1 MTVVYIASLILGLL
15 LGVRIMMFG
24 VERTGDALSDANA
37 AIRVRLSTPAIA
49 AFALVFGL
57 LGYALE
63 RLGMAAALAV
73 LAAIAGGM
81 LAAIAAVWVVTRSA
95 RVVPEFDT
103 VDPRYALQ
111 GQPALVVRPIS
122 AAEDGEI
129 EFEID
134 STRRTVRARTVG
146 ETSVGVGADVV
157 IERIE
162 DDVAYVEPWHQ
173 VEQRL

>member
-1 MTVVYIASLILGLL
+1 MTVVFIASLIVGLL

-24 VERTGDALSDANA
+24 VERPA
-37 AIRVRLSTPAIA
+37 ASSRHDERIRVRLAPPAIA
-49 AFALVFGL
+49 AFAVVFGL
-57 LGYALE
+57 LGYVLE
-63 RLGMAAALAV
+63 RFGAAPGVAALVAV
-73 LAAIAGGM
+73 VCGALV
-81 LAAIAAVWVVTRSA
+81 AAVALWVVTRSA

-111 GQPALVVRPIS
+111 GQLALVVRPIS

-129 EFEID
+129 EIEVD
-134 STRRTVRARTVG
+134 STRRVVRAR
-146 ETSVGVGADVV
+146 SVGDESVGIGADVV